1 VSSSARSRSAS
12 KSVGKRKAQPPGRA
26 RIVCARS
33 GGALVLALAA
43 ALVTA
48 ACASA
53 PAKVAPRAATD
64 DDRRVIGRALA
75 PLLRAAGL
83 FKGPGKGCDAALGV
97 LPTPAINVAVGAH
110 PSCTVALLVTE
121 GALST
126 LPYEELL
133 AALAHELG
141 HAQLGHF
148 AARRDRRV
156 AERDAKQKI
165 EERGTTAG
173 AAVTAVPVIGP
184 LLAVAVIGSQAA
196 AETATASAYRGY
208 DQAEESAADRYAVD
222 LLNALSGGSRCHA
235 LAALLERLDGAHSG
249 PPWRDW
255 LSTHPSPAHRLAAVK
270 ALCP

>member
-1 VSSSARSRSAS
+1 VLL
-12 KSVGKRKAQPPGRA
+12 
-26 RIVCARS
+26 
-33 GGALVLALAA
+33 LVA

-48 ACASA
+48 ACASV
-53 PAKVAPRAATD
+53 PAKVPARAATD
-64 DDRRVIGRALA
+64 EDRRAIGRALA

-83 FKGPGKGCDAALGV
+83 FKGPGNGCDAALGV
-97 LPTPAINVAVGAH
+97 LPTPAINLGVGPH
-110 PSCTVALLVTE
+110 PSCTIALLVTE
-121 GALST
+121 GALTT
-126 LPYEELL
+126 LPYEELM

-156 AERDAKQKI
+156 AEREAKQKI

-196 AETATASAYRGY
+196 AQTATESTYRGY

-235 LAALLERLDGAHSG
+235 LAALLERLDAARSG

-255 LSTHPSPAHRLAAVK
+255 LSTHPSPAHRLEVVK
-270 ALCP
+270 GICP

>member
-1 VSSSARSRSAS
+1 VSSSVRSRSAS
-12 KSVGKRKAQPPGRA
+12 KSAGSLRAQPSGGA
-26 RIVCARS
+26 RGVRARS
-33 GGALVLALAA
+33 GGALLLALAA
-43 ALVTA
+43 ALVA
-48 ACASA
+48 GACASA

-83 FKGPGKGCDAALGV
+83 FKGPGNGCDAALGV
-97 LPTPAINVAVGAH
+97 LPTPAINVGVGAH
-110 PSCTVALLVTE
+110 PSCTIALLVTE
-121 GALST
+121 GALT
-126 LPYEELL
+126 ALPYEELM

-196 AETATASAYRGY
+196 AQTATESAYRGY
-208 DQAEESAADRYAVD
+208 DQAEETAADRYAVD
-222 LLNALSGGSRCHA
+222 LLNSLQGGSRCHA
-235 LAALLERLDGAHSG
+235 LAALLERLDGARSG

-255 LSTHPSPAHRLAAVK
+255 LSTHPSPGLRLEAVK
-270 ALCP
+270 GACP